1 MAYSQRC
8 SLPTPLTPSM
18 PLSGSITEQIE
29 SLPITPPEIS
39 EPFYDHNFV
48 ADSKTIKKAL
58 HVLATERLALSHL
71 EDLYSNSAELQAF
84 LLQAIRQIIQSE
96 TRHGKTIF
104 TGVGKSGHIAKKLVA
119 TFVSLGIHAV
129 FLHPIE
135 ALHGDLG
142 VVRPNDTVIM
152 VTFSGKTPELLSLIP
167 HIDPSI
173 PLIVMSGHLSEQSC
187 VILRHPTRANSR
199 NILIPTVIHESETA
213 SFGVSAPTTSTTITL
228 AIGDSLALAVADD
241 LHSAAGLQTPAIFA
255 ANHPGG
261 AIGQQAGAHMS
272 KPGHQHTSTAT
283 TAAAA
288 AAAAAVAGGVGVGA
302 GTSDPMAIAQLGP
315 ALDPEPR
322 MSDIATIVSHIP
334 IATPRPGY
342 KDLMCFDVL
351 LAAVRSPKGFVR
363 TSPHHMIGPRRI
375 QNLPSTE
382 VGVAD
387 LTDAFGGVVIEKT
400 DWISVLGST
409 TVDECRRWIH
419 QMRNEGCGRGRE
431 FLRRGT
437 LLGIVDGNN
446 EVTGIVEIE
455 EMMGEEF

>member
-1 MAYSQRC
+1 MAYSHRS

-18 PLSGSITEQIE
+18 PLSGSIAEQHIE
-29 SLPITPPEIS
+29 SLPITPPDIS
-39 EPFYDHNFV
+39 EAFYNNQEDSFI
-48 ADSKTIKKAL
+48 ADSKTVKKAL

-71 EDLYSNSAELQAF
+71 EDLYSSSAQLQTF

-142 VVRPNDTVIM
+142 VVRPSDTIIM
-152 VTFSGKTPELLSLIP
+152 VTFSGKTPELLSLLP

-173 PLIVMSGHLSEQSC
+173 PLIVMSGHLTEQTC
-187 VILRHPTRANSR
+187 PILCHPARMNSK
-199 NILIPTVIHESETA
+199 NILVPTVIHESETA

-261 AIGQQAGAHMS
+261 AIGQAQLDFSGQQ
-272 KPGHQHTSTAT
+272 PTT
-283 TAAAA
+283 TAAGGG
-288 AAAAAVAGGVGVGA
+288 GGVSSNDHGVA
-302 GTSDPMAIAQLGP
+302 RTTAVQ
-315 ALDPEPR
+315 PEPL
-322 MSDIATIVSHIP
+322 MSDIATTVSHIP
-334 IATPRPGY
+334 IATPRGGGGGPADDDN
-342 KDLMCFDVL
+342 KLLCFDVL
-351 LAAVRSPKGFVR
+351 LAAVRSPRGFVR

-375 QNLPSTE
+375 QNLPAGGSG
-382 VGVAD
+382 VAVAD
-387 LTDAFGGVVIEKT
+387 LADRLGPVVIEKT

-419 QMRNEGCGRGRE
+419 QMRDEGTGRGRE

-437 LLGIVDGNN
+437 LLGVVDQNN

-455 EMMGEEF
+455 EMMGDHF

>member
-1 MAYSQRC
+1 
-8 SLPTPLTPSM
+8 M

-29 SLPITPPEIS
+29 SLPITPPDIS
-39 EPFYDHNFV
+39 EPFYEDSFV

-142 VVRPNDTVIM
+142 VVRPNDTVLM
-152 VTFSGKTPELLSLIP
+152 VTFSGKTPELLSLLP

-173 PLIVMSGHLSEQSC
+173 PLIVMSGHLTEQTC
-187 VILRHPTRANSR
+187 AILSHPTRVDSR

-261 AIGQQAGAHMS
+261 AIGQQSQPRSIPGCPRGESFAATAVTAGAA
-272 KPGHQHTSTAT
+272 G
-283 TAAAA
+283 AAAA
-288 AAAAAVAGGVGVGA
+288 AAAAAATADTSSSGLVA
-302 GTSDPMAIAQLGP
+302 Q
-315 ALDPEPR
+315 PR
-322 MSDIATIVSHIP
+322 MSDMATTVSHIP
-334 IATPRPGY
+334 IATPRPGQ
-342 KDLMCFDVL
+342 KEISCFDVL

-375 QNLPSTE
+375 QNLTLPLPGSGPVPE
-382 VGVAD
+382 VAAVAD
-387 LTDAFGGVVIEKT
+387 LTDRFGRVVIEKT

-437 LLGIVDGNN
+437 LLGIVDQNN

-455 EMMGEEF
+455 EMMGEDF